1 MPLPELDLSAISTV
15 LCDADGTLFASEE
28 PAFEASVTV
37 TNAWLERVGA
47 PERFTAE
54 ELRLAANGKSFRLSL
69 TELAAAHGVDVGSPA
84 TARDLDA
91 WVAEENEVVTRHLA
105 AVLRP
110 DEDVRGPLR
119 ALQARFGLALVSSSA
134 LSRIDA
140 SLESSGLAALFPTG
154 RRFSA
159 QDSLPVP
166 TSKPD
171 PAVYLLALEQLG
183 LAPGTALAVEDAV
196 PGAQSAVAAGL
207 TTVGMLCFV
216 PPAERAQRVLELQQV
231 GVHALIDTW
240 ADLADLLQRSRPTQ
254 PTHPD
259 RKDGA
264 RT

>member
-1 MPLPELDLSAISTV
+1 MPLPDLDLSAVSTL

-37 TNAWLERVGA
+37 VNACLERMGA
-47 PERFTAE
+47 AERFTAE
-54 ELRLAANGKSFRLSL
+54 QLRLAANGKSFRLSV
-69 TELAAAHGVDVGSPA
+69 TELARAHGVAVTAPA
-84 TARDLDA
+84 FARDLES

-110 DEDVRGPLR
+110 DESVREPLR
-119 ALQARFGLALVSSSA
+119 ALQADFGLALVSSSA
-134 LSRIDA
+134 LTRIDA
-140 SLESSGLAALFPTG
+140 SLKSSGLVELFPTA

-171 PAVYLLALEQLG
+171 PAVYQLAVQQLG
-183 LAPGTALAVEDAV
+183 LVPGTALAVEDAV

-207 TTVGMLCFV
+207 YTVGMLCFV
-216 PPAERAQRVLELQQV
+216 PPAERAQRVLELQRA
-231 GVHALIDTW
+231 GVHALLDSW
-240 ADLADLLQRSRPTQ
+240 ADLADLLHRSRSTRPTL
-254 PTHPD
+254 D

-264 RT
+264 LT